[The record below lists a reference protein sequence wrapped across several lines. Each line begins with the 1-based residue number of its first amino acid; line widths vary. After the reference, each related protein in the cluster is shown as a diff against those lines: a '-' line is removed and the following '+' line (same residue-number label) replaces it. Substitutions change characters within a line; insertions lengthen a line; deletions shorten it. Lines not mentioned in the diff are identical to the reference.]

1 MNALQKAANHS
12 EASDQRKQLI
22 RSLLPAAGLLFV
34 IAFFGIVTGGRV
46 FSKSNIVSILN
57 QCFTLVIAAVGGT
70 FVYAHGGMDMS
81 IGAVQALCMW
91 IGILAINSFG
101 WFAGLIAVLA
111 VGALCGF
118 VTGGAHVTLGIPAF
132 ITSMCVQYICRG
144 IVTTVTSLQS
154 IKVVTSFYRFN
165 NVPLKLTVLLLV
177 VFVGAVLFEF
187 TKIGKGLKAIGGNGR
202 AAEFSG
208 IRTKRYQVAA
218 YMLLGF
224 CMGLTAF
231 FAISREGAVQAG
243 SGQGLELDM
252 MLAIALGGLPFT
264 GGAAAHMSC
273 ALLGSLTTTI
283 LGNGLVLWGA
293 PVEAVEGIK
302 GILFLCVIAI
312 TYERRQENR
321 GLM

>member
-1 MNALQKAANHS
+1 MNSIKARLKPSAL
-12 EASDQRKQLI
+12 SDQTKQI
-22 RSLLPAAGLLFV
+22 IQMLLPAAGTLF
-34 IAFFGIVTGGRV
+34 ILIFFGIVTGGRI

-57 QCFTLVIAAVGGT
+57 QCFTLMIAAVGGT
-70 FVYAHGGMDMS
+70 FVYAHGGIDMS
-81 IGAVQALCMW
+81 IGAVQAICMW
-91 IGILAINSFG
+91 IGILTINDFG
-101 WFAGLIAVLA
+101 WFPGLLVALA
-111 VGALCGF
+111 VGAFCGL
-118 VTGGAHVTLGIPAF
+118 VTGGTHVVLGIPAF

-144 IVTTVTSLQS
+144 IVTTVTVAKS
-154 IKVVTSFYRFN
+154 IKVATFFYRFN
-165 NVPLKLTVLLLV
+165 NPYLKLAVLLIV
-177 VFVGAVLFEF
+177 ITIGTILFEY
-187 TKIGKGLKAIGGNGR
+187 TKLGKGLKAIGGNSR

-208 IRTKRYQVAA
+208 IRAKRYTIAA
-218 YMLLGF
+218 YMVLGL

-264 GGAAAHMSC
+264 GGAAARMSC
-273 ALLGSLTTTI
+273 AVLGSLTTTL
-283 LGNGLVLWGA
+283 LGNGLVLWGI

-312 TYERRQENR
+312 TYERRQGNT